1 MPRVNT
7 YEPTELEALETAHH
21 AVLQEIEYITGPFWI
36 DEDLDHGETEEDEAY
51 RERLLNSA
59 YWIRNR
65 LGVLRKE
72 MGKG

>member
-7 YEPTELEALETAHH
+7 YEPTELEALETAHE

-36 DEDLDHGETEEDEAY
+36 DEDLDDGESEEDEAY
-51 RERLLNSA
+51 RIRLLNSA

-72 MGKG
+72 VGK